1 MEPLDSRVW
10 LVTYRDLTS
19 EFSGE
24 EDQVLFPRTLTPELK
39 AAYPNGL
46 VEMSEEK
53 LRNYIKWIN
62 HPLKGSDIVDRVLV
76 GCDDTDPNNLR
87 RKQSVVLFVKPWKS

>member
-1 MEPLDSRVW
+1 
-10 LVTYRDLTS
+10 
-19 EFSGE
+19 
-24 EDQVLFPRTLTPELK
+24 LFPRTLTPALAK
-39 AAYPNGL
+39 AYPDGV

-87 RKQSVVLFVKPWKS
+87 RDPWVVLFVLPYV